1 MIYFKRHNILYI
13 PRCSISGLYSISQ
26 QKYLF
31 LYVHATI
38 NNGKNIFLN
47 NKMQILYTKVVNVER
62 LSTNR
67 KTLLTTS

>member
-1 MIYFKRHNILYI
+1 MIYFKRHNILYF
-13 PRCSISGLYSISQ
+13 PRCSISVLYSISQ

-62 LSTNR
+62 LFTNR